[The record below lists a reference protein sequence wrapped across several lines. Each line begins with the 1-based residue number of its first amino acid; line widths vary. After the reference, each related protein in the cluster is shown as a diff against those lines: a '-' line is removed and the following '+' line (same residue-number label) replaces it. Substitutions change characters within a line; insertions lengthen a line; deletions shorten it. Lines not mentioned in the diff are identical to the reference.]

1 MPPGADKHTV
11 APLASSVDI
20 GKFPTHSSRPD
31 RLPATVAVGSAQ
43 ALSPTPGT
51 SSTGRRC
58 DDTR

>member
-31 RLPATVAVGSAQ
+31 RLPATVTVWKR
-43 ALSPTPGT
+43 P
-51 SSTGRRC
+51 SSVSYSWDKFHGQTM
-58 DDTR
+58 